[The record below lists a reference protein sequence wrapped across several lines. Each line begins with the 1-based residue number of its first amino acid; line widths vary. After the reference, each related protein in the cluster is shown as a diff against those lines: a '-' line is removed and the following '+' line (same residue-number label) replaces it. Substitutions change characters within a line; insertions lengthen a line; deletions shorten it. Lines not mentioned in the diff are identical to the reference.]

1 MSSKSEPWYI
11 HGILYVI
18 IAFLVYLL
26 IHVAIV
32 EPTAVV
38 EAEKYYKTESRLRM
52 DNLRQAEILWQKK
65 FGQYTDN
72 LNDLLNFINTDTTVA
87 KLKTEVDTL
96 TGKTRNPF
104 KDLSAGFFS
113 SDSLLKTPKS
123 HSFYI
128 IKTDTTVSLDS
139 IINRRG
145 RLIKVDTL
153 TLIGSLYSIE
163 CPDGYGSIGDVTSQ
177 ALKNTAS
184 WE

>member
-11 HGILYVI
+11 HAILYVI

-26 IHVAIV
+26 IRVAIV

-52 DNLRQAEILWQKK
+52 DNLRQGEILWQKQ

-72 LNDLLNFINTDTTVA
+72 LSDLINFIKTDTTVA
-87 KLKTEVDTL
+87 KLMAEVDTL
-96 TGKTRNPF
+96 TGKSRNPF
-104 KDLSAGFFS
+104 KNLSLGTFT
-113 SDSLLKTPKS
+113 SDSLSKTPKS
-123 HSFYI
+123 RSFYI
-128 IKTDTTVSLDS
+128 LKTDTTVSLDS
-139 IINRRG
+139 VINRRG

-153 TLIGSLYSIE
+153 TQIGTLYSIE
-163 CPDGYGSIGDVTSQ
+163 CPDGYGSIGDISSQ